1 MIVSR
6 NAIGMFAFGKK
17 AGANCK
23 VKMTPPKNCI
33 VTRLNKSASW
43 AFMTLTSPDFDLRK
57 RSVELKVKRNGIRFV
72 FKNFEQVR
80 EFQKLIG
87 KLLASLHSTV
97 VELFFIVL
105 RFFINF

>member
-1 MIVSR
+1 MYSGAVKMIVSR

-33 VTRLNKSASW
+33 VTRLNRSASW

-57 RSVELKVKRNGIRFV
+57 RSVELKVKRNGLRFV
-72 FKNFEQVR
+72 FKNFEQAR
-80 EFQKLIG
+80 EFQKLIAE
-87 KLLASLHSTV
+87 LLVSLHSSSYS
-97 VELFFIVL
+97 L
-105 RFFINF
+105 